1 MGSIKQSFFIPSAII
16 GAIIGFLL
24 VYFNVFNLLA
34 NIWIPVAI
42 VCALGF
48 IGLFVGKIIELKWVE
63 VGLFFGSLFG
73 GAIGY
78 AIIRWGELFYIKF

>member
-1 MGSIKQSFFIPSAII
+1 MGSIKQSFFKAAFII

-24 VYFNVFNLLA
+24 VFFNVFNLLA

-63 VGLFFGSLFG
+63 VGLFLGLLFG

-78 AIIRWGELFYIKF
+78 VLY

>member
-34 NIWIPVAI
+34 NIWIPIAI
-42 VCALGF
+42 VCALGA
-48 IGLFVGKIIELKWVE
+48 IGIFLGKIIELEWVDA
-63 VGLFFGSLFG
+63 GLPLGALIG
-73 GAIGY
+73 GAVAYFI
-78 AIIRWGELFYIKF
+78 F